1 MYSVGAITGG
11 VGSIFAGFSGAVTA
25 PLVGLSGALGS
36 MLAGLGSAT
45 SSLVN
50 SQYSDL
56 ARATRVENSLEAL
69 AEFTTL
75 KDGWNGAG
83 SLAPSWQALSASI
96 ALLSRMQGTVGQV
109 ELTPNESGT
118 ISFEWETQR
127 GYAHIEV
134 GRIKYALT
142 IEPDIGGAVFENGQ
156 LREFEPGRA
165 LEEIR
170 RVLFGAPARV
180 AQDET
185 VSSVRRISPSLVLA

>member
-1 MYSVGAITGG
+1 MSSVGAVTSG
-11 VGSIFAGFSGAVTA
+11 VGSILAGFSGAITA
-25 PLVGLSGALGS
+25 PLVGLSEALGS

-50 SQYSDL
+50 GQYSDL
-56 ARATRVENSLEAL
+56 ARATRIETALEAL

-75 KDGWNGAG
+75 QDGWNGAG

-96 ALLSRMQGTVGQV
+96 AFLSRMQGTVGQV

-134 GRIKYALT
+134 GRTKYALS
-142 IEPDIGGAVFENGQ
+142 IEPEVGSSTFENGQ
-156 LREFEPGRA
+156 LRDFEPGRA
-165 LEEIR
+165 LQDIR

-185 VSSVRRISPSLVLA
+185 VSSVRRISPSLALA